1 MHVCYLI
8 SIHSSIALLWLKRY
22 QSAAYISVVEDMLM
36 WFLYLVCA
44 RGSLQS
50 SSEYT
55 NHTVYDNNMGV
66 TNAQSEQFIMA
77 DYDQQSFRL
86 ITETYSEC
94 VKMNEISNILHNF
107 RKIVEIPM
115 NFHQNQYEKRR
126 I

>member
-22 QSAAYISVVEDMLM
+22 QSAAYTSVVEDMLM

-44 RGSLQS
+44 RGSLQCS
-50 SSEYT
+50 NGYT
-55 NHTVYDNNMGV
+55 NHTVYDDTNTL

-86 ITETYSEC
+86 ITETYPEC
-94 VKMNEISNILHNF
+94 VKIKEISKILYTF
-107 RKIVEIPM
+107 
-115 NFHQNQYEKRR
+115 
-126 I
+126 

>member
-22 QSAAYISVVEDMLM
+22 QSAAYTSVVEDMLM

-55 NHTVYDNNMGV
+55 NHSVYEDIMKDSNTL
-66 TNAQSEQFIMA
+66 TNAQSNMA
-77 DYDQQSFRL
+77 DNDYDRFGH
-86 ITETYSEC
+86 ITD
-94 VKMNEISNILHNF
+94 
-107 RKIVEIPM
+107 P
-115 NFHQNQYEKRR
+115 
-126 I
+126 